1 MLETL
6 FIIFMFQ
13 LVGEAAQKMS
23 GLPVPGPVIGLI
35 LMLSC
40 LTLYKKQ
47 QNGHLETLRSQLIL
61 ASETLIKYL
70 SLLFVPIGVGVVMHL
85 QLLESQLIK
94 VFAILLIGT
103 ITTIVF
109 TAFIFLRLSRVKK
122 DG

>member
-13 LVGEAAQKMS
+13 LVGEAAQKVS

-35 LMLSC
+35 LMLSF
-40 LTLYKKQ
+40 LLFTKNKS
-47 QNGHLETLRSQLIL
+47 GHLETLRSQLIL
-61 ASETLIKYL
+61 TSETLIKYL

-94 VFAILLIGT
+94 VLAILLIGT
-103 ITTIVF
+103 ISTIVF
-109 TAFIFLRLSRVKK
+109 TAFIFLRLSRVNK

>member
-1 MLETL
+1 
-6 FIIFMFQ
+6 MFQ
-13 LVGEAAQKMS
+13 LVGEAAQKVS

-35 LMLSC
+35 LMLSF
-40 LTLYKKQ
+40 LLFTKNNK
-47 QNGHLETLRSQLIL
+47 NWHLETLRSQLIL
-61 ASETLIKYL
+61 TSETLIKYL

-94 VFAILLIGT
+94 VLAILLIGT

>member
-13 LVGEAAQKMS
+13 LVGEAAQKVS

-35 LMLSC
+35 LMLSF
-40 LTLYKKQ
+40 LLFTKNNKTA
-47 QNGHLETLRSQLIL
+47 HLETLRSQLIL
-61 ASETLIKYL
+61 TSETLIKYL

-94 VFAILLIGT
+94 VLAILLIGT
-103 ITTIVF
+103 ISTIVF
-109 TAFIFLRLSRVKK
+109 TAFIFLRLSRVNK

>member
-13 LVGEAAQKMS
+13 LVGEAAQKVS

-35 LMLSC
+35 LMLSF
-40 LTLYKKQ
+40 LLFTKNKS
-47 QNGHLETLRSQLIL
+47 GHLETLRSQLIL
-61 ASETLIKYL
+61 TSETLIKYL

-85 QLLESQLIK
+85 QLLESQLIE
-94 VFAILLIGT
+94 VLAILLIGT
-103 ITTIVF
+103 ISTIVF
-109 TAFIFLRLSRVKK
+109 TAFIFLRLSRVNK

>member
-13 LVGEAAQKMS
+13 LVGEAAQKVS

-35 LMLSC
+35 LMLSF
-40 LTLYKKQ
+40 LLFTKNKS
-47 QNGHLETLRSQLIL
+47 GHLETLRSQLIL
-61 ASETLIKYL
+61 TSETLIKYL

-85 QLLESQLIK
+85 QLLENQLIK
-94 VFAILLIGT
+94 VLAILLIGT
-103 ITTIVF
+103 VSTIVF
-109 TAFIFLRLSRVKK
+109 TAFIFLRLSRVNK